1 MSYRRQYNKASST
14 VMAVKSKNPAKLK
27 KHYIIREYD
36 LDKLSKDFTY
46 GYAVSFKPL
55 TQEYFSKRSTFFYLK
70 NKKYLGDQYALH
82 EYPAYMLQRLTN
94 IPIWNNEY
102 THWMIKYNDQGFM
115 TIKVSLRRTESN
127 LGIVTFRK
135 LDNEN

>member
-1 MSYRRQYNKASST
+1 MSYRSHYKASST
-14 VMAVKSKNPAKLK
+14 VTAVKSKNPSKLK
-27 KHYIIREYD
+27 KHYIIRKYD
-36 LDKLSKDFTY
+36 LDRLGDFAY

-94 IPIWNNEY
+94 IPIWNSEY
-102 THWMIKYNDQGFM
+102 THWMIKYDNQGFM
-115 TIKVSLRRTESN
+115 TIKASLRRPESK

-135 LDNEN
+135 LDDEN